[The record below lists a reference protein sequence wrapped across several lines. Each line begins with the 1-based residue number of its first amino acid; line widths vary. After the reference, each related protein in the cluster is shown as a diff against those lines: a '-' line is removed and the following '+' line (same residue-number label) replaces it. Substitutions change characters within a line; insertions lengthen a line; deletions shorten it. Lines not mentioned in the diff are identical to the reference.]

1 MLQALKHSKEDPKLV
16 EEARKYLRGIR
27 GSLSQRERKL
37 AANAAVIPTAALQP
51 TGGAGTPGT
60 RTPRLL
66 EDSGSTGTPSA
77 MRNSGPSGTPG
88 AGRSS
93 TSAGALS
100 AVMNPS
106 ASGPQ
111 ATRQP
116 VIDLTRPEQQP
127 MEETDFQRLRE
138 AVEQMEP
145 HSRYPN
151 PFF

>member
-1 MLQALKHSKEDPKLV
+1 MLQALKHSKEDPALV

-27 GSLSQRERKL
+27 GDLSQRERRQ
-37 AANAAVIPTAALQP
+37 AANAAVIPTAALKP

-66 EDSGSTGTPSA
+66 KGTGSTGTPSA
-77 MRNSGPSGTPG
+77 MRTSGSSGTPG
-88 AGRSS
+88 AVRSS
-93 TSAGALS
+93 TSVGSLS

-106 ASGPQ
+106 APGPQ
-111 ATRQP
+111 SMRQP
-116 VIDLTRPEQQP
+116 IVDLTGPEQQP